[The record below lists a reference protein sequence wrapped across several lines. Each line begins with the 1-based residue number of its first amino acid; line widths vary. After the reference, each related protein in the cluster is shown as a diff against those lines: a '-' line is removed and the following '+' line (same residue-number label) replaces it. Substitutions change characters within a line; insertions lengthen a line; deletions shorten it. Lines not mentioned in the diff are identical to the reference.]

1 MTAPA
6 AGRRTGRAAG
16 TAARRTSGPRTP
28 GRRARLSLTLATL
41 ILLLG
46 GSVTWALLG
55 TSLVGLREI
64 VVTGSQIAGP
74 EQVRAAADVPVGTPL
89 LRIDTGAVARRVRAL
104 PSVADVAVT
113 RSFPH
118 TLTIA
123 VTERTP
129 AAVVPDGTGFAVIS
143 ADGTVF
149 HHLPSAPGGVV
160 VIRVDSPGT
169 GDPAT
174 LAALHV
180 ANALTP
186 QLRGLLA
193 EVVAPS
199 PTAITVALT
208 DGRVVV
214 WGDAEQSELKA
225 SVASALLDRAA
236 RTIDVSVP
244 DVASVN

>member
-6 AGRRTGRAAG
+6 ARRRTVRTARAA
-16 TAARRTSGPRTP
+16 ARQAPGPRTP

-41 ILLLG
+41 VLLLG

-64 VVTGSQIAGP
+64 AVTGSQIADP
-74 EQVRAAADVPVGTPL
+74 EQVRAAADVPLGTPL

-104 PSVADVAVT
+104 PSVAEVSVT

-129 AAVVPDGTGFAVIS
+129 AAVVPEATGFAVIS
-143 ADGTVF
+143 ADGTVI
-149 HHLPSAPGGVV
+149 HHLPSAPGGIV
-160 VIRVDSPGT
+160 VIRVSSPGT

-174 LAALHV
+174 LAALRV
-180 ANALTP
+180 ADALTP

-236 RTIDVSVP
+236 RMIDVSVP
-244 DVASVN
+244 DVASVS